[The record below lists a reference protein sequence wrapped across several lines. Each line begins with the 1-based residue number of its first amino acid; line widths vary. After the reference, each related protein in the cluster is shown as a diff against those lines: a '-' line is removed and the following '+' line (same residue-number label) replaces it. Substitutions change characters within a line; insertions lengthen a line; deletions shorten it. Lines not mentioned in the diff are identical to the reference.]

1 MEFNDI
7 VAKLGVEP
15 TSSQAELIAAATQKL
30 AKVQDMAAR
39 APTPELRS
47 KYEAVKA
54 EMQQILAILSAD
66 DFVRP
71 AAEATLTAQDD
82 EVAEHT
88 SAAADSL
95 IERQEPVIS
104 ALDSQTQF
112 QTRIEPSLSAATD
125 SGAVPSA
132 PTPKAPPVAPASSPL
147 SQTKLADLPQF
158 GPGFVQENQAAL
170 QFKAGDVL
178 AGRFRIEECIGI
190 GGMGAVYRA
199 FDKNRDQSIAIKV
212 LLPALLS
219 SPAAKERFLDEARIS
234 SQLSHPN
241 IVNVYDVQN
250 DGELYFITM
259 ELLEGQNLRQYL
271 ENLELTKQSMT
282 VDEALAIAKDVCE
295 GLQHAH
301 EYTVHRDIKPENIW
315 ITGEGKIKI
324 MDFGIARV
332 MNSSQMTKT
341 GAAMGT
347 AYYMAPEQLKGRTD
361 IDGRADQYAVGVML
375 YEMISGHVPAGRVDS
390 LNKIHKDVSKHLS
403 DVVDQMLSGNPD
415 DRFATIKE
423 AQEEFLKKKS
433 SFGFGSKPKAKPS
446 RKSGNNASGNGL
458 KWWLIGGFAVAVGL
472 GGLHLTG
479 NLIPLWDQI
488 RPYSQE
494 EINAFKAEGSTAEG
508 KLKTLNNRLEGART
522 AVRNRLQEVKFE
534 ARQTESELGR
544 AAAKEKAAIEQKL
557 AEQQELQRI
566 LEAQEEI
573 LTTYLIDSNKR
584 GELNGKASHAKDLM
598 QSKAY
603 KESLAVYD
611 EAIRGYEDLL
621 RQADASENVA
631 RYKAASAHERSIWQ
645 ATAPKYDIKSIPA
658 TDALEKELV
667 TATDLLSKEAFA
679 DAAPILEKVAK
690 GFAAATKSLIAGAEF
705 KPKAAKARESWL
717 AYAKSKGLQTKF
729 TDEYGARFDKAE
741 QQWGSGDLVPAGVE
755 YQALFEQYTE
765 LENAS
770 RNAGEFRNRA
780 SRAKTAWE
788 AYRNQRGLKHKLNE
802 QYAGQFSKAENDFKT
817 GEVVGAAKAFA
828 DLDKGYQKLLAD
840 AQQVISAQAQAQ
852 SLKKNWADWVSGGYA
867 SDARGGEGHARFG
880 EAEKLNAAGSWAD
893 AASRY
898 NLAANGYAAAA
909 NAAKKH
915 YDDFN
920 SRLAQWQSEVNTL
933 NSNISTWQSS
943 ISSYQNTISNEE
955 STANQDCSQDGLG
968 IFADGLNAAACEM
981 GCTQNVFNGTYYET
995 QTDQYCISNCRNQAQ
1010 NRANEVNS
1018 QIRRCEKEAENARRA
1033 MSNAQDSIY
1042 RLESELS
1049 SARSRLSS
1057 LEANKPV
1064 FQAY

>member
-1 MEFNDI
+1 MEFSEI
-7 VAKLGVEP
+7 AAKLGLDNTV
-15 TSSQAELIAAATQKL
+15 SKDDLQQAAQQKL
-30 AKVQDMAAR
+30 DKVVAMAEK
-39 APTPELRS
+39 APTPELRN
-47 KYEAVKA
+47 KYLTVQA
-54 EMQQILAILSAD
+54 EMQQILSLLANPSFAEPSAVAD
-66 DFVRP
+66 D
-71 AAEATLTAQDD
+71 AERVEPVISTLT
-82 EVAEHT
+82 T
-88 SAAADSL
+88 GSNFT
-95 IERQEPVIS
+95 QEPVI
-104 ALDSQTQF
+104 AEQVIAEQVN
-112 QTRIEPSLSAATD
+112 AA
-125 SGAVPSA
+125 A
-132 PTPKAPPVAPASSPL
+132 PIKPAPVAPASSPL

-158 GPGFVQENQAAL
+158 GAGFAQENQAAL

-199 FDKNRDQSIAIKV
+199 FDKNRDQSIAVKV

-219 SPAAKERFLDEARIS
+219 STAAKERFLDEARIS

-241 IVNVYDVQN
+241 IVNVFDVQN
-250 DGELYFITM
+250 DGDLYFITM

-271 ENLELTKQSMT
+271 ENLELTKQSMS
-282 VDEALAIAKDVCE
+282 VDEALAIARDVCE

-390 LNKIHKDVSKHLS
+390 LNKINKDVSKHLS

-415 DRFATIKE
+415 ERFASIKE

-433 SFGFGSKPKAKPS
+433 GFGFGNSKPKAKS
-446 RKSGNNASGNGL
+446 NRKSAQAGSGNTTKL
-458 KWWLIGGFAVAVGL
+458 VLAASVVVALGL

-494 EINAFKAEGSTAEG
+494 EINGFKADAATAEG
-508 KLKTLNNRLEGART
+508 KLKTLNNRLEGARD
-522 AVRNRLQEVKFE
+522 AVKTRLQETKFE

-544 AAAKEKAAIEQKL
+544 ASAKDKKAIEQKL
-557 AEQQELQRI
+557 AEQQELQRV
-566 LEAQEEI
+566 LEAQEEL
-573 LTTYLIDSNKR
+573 LTTYLIDSNRR
-584 GELNGKASHAKDLM
+584 GEINGRATHAKDLM
-598 QSKAY
+598 QTKAY
-603 KESLAVYD
+603 KESLAVYQ
-611 EAIRGYEDLL
+611 EAVAGYEDLL

-645 ATAPKYDIKSIPA
+645 STAPKYDIKSIPA
-658 TDALEKELV
+658 TELLEKDL
-667 TATDLLSKEAFA
+667 TAATEFLSKEAFA
-679 DAAPILEKVAK
+679 DAAPLLEKVAV
-690 GFAAATKSLIAGAEF
+690 GYAAATKSLIAGAEF
-705 KPKAAKARESWL
+705 KPKATKAKASWL

-755 YQALFEQYTE
+755 YQALFEQYSE

-770 RNAGEFRNRA
+770 RNAGEFRARA
-780 SRAKTAWE
+780 SKAKTAWE
-788 AYRNQRGLKHKLNE
+788 AFRSQRGLKHKLNE
-802 QYAGQFSKAENDFKT
+802 QYAGQFAKAEADFKA
-817 GEVVGAAKAFA
+817 GEVVGAAKSFA
-828 DLDKGYQKLLAD
+828 DLDRGYQKLNAD
-840 AQQVISAQAQAQ
+840 AQQVLTAINQVAGVR
-852 SLKKNWADWVSGGYA
+852 KNWGDWVSGGFA
-867 SDARGGEGHARFG
+867 TQGRGAEADALFG

-893 AASRY
+893 AAARY
-898 NLAANGYAAAA
+898 NAATNSYATAT
-909 NAAKKH
+909 NAAKQH
-915 YDDFN
+915 YDGFN
-920 SRLAQWQSEVNTL
+920 ATLQQWQSEVNTL
-933 NSNISTWQSS
+933 NGQISQWQNAIYSR
-943 ISSYQNTISNEE
+943 QNEISNEQGN
-955 STANQDCSQDGLG
+955 ANQDCSMSTLG
-968 IFADGLNAAACEM
+968 AVAEGLNSAACEM
-981 GCTQNVFNGTYYET
+981 GCTQNVFNGTYYEM
-995 QTDQYCISNCRNQAQ
+995 QTDQYCISNCRSQAQ
-1010 NRANEVNS
+1010 DRMNQLNYQVESCQNDVNNANNRINS
-1018 QIRRCEKEAENARRA
+1018 LQSDINNYEAE
-1033 MSNAQDSIY
+1033 MSA
-1042 RLESELS
+1042 
-1049 SARSRLSS
+1049 ARSRLSS

>member
-1 MEFNDI
+1 MEFSEI
-7 VAKLGVEP
+7 AAKLGLDNTV
-15 TSSQAELIAAATQKL
+15 SKDDLQQAAQQKL
-30 AKVQDMAAR
+30 DKVLAMAEK
-39 APTPELRS
+39 APTPELRN
-47 KYEAVKA
+47 KYLTVQA
-54 EMQQILAILSAD
+54 EMQQILSVLADPNFAEPQALAD
-66 DFVRP
+66 D
-71 AAEATLTAQDD
+71 
-82 EVAEHT
+82 
-88 SAAADSL
+88 S
-95 IERQEPVIS
+95 ERVEPVIS
-104 ALDSQTQF
+104 TLTTGSNFTQ
-112 QTRIEPSLSAATD
+112 EPSIAAQVI
-125 SGAVPSA
+125 AEQVNAAA
-132 PTPKAPPVAPASSPL
+132 PVKPAPVAPASSPL

-158 GPGFVQENQAAL
+158 GAGFAQENQAAL

-199 FDKNRDQSIAIKV
+199 FDKNRDQSIAVKV

-219 SPAAKERFLDEARIS
+219 SAAAKERFLDEARIS

-241 IVNVYDVQN
+241 IVNVFDVQN
-250 DGELYFITM
+250 DGDLYFITM

-271 ENLELTKQSMT
+271 ENLELTKQSMS
-282 VDEALAIAKDVCE
+282 VDEALAIARDVCE

-390 LNKIHKDVSKHLS
+390 LNKINKDVSKHLS

-415 DRFATIKE
+415 ERFASIKE

-433 SFGFGSKPKAKPS
+433 GFGFGNSKPKAKNN
-446 RKSGNNASGNGL
+446 RKSAQAGNGNTTKL
-458 KWWLIGGFAVAVGL
+458 MLAAGVVVALSL

-494 EINAFKAEGSTAEG
+494 EINGFKADAATAEG
-508 KLKTLNNRLEGART
+508 KLKTLSNRLEGARD
-522 AVRNRLQEVKFE
+522 AVKTRLQETKFE

-544 AAAKEKAAIEQKL
+544 ASAKDKKALEQKL

-566 LEAQEEI
+566 LEAQEEL
-573 LTTYLIDSNKR
+573 LTTYLIDSNRR
-584 GELNGKASHAKDLM
+584 GEINGKATHAKDLM
-598 QSKAY
+598 QTKAY
-603 KESLAVYD
+603 KESLAAYQ
-611 EAIRGYEDLL
+611 EAIAGYEDLL

-645 ATAPKYDIKSIPA
+645 STAPKYDIKTIPA
-658 TDALEKELV
+658 TEALEKDLAA
-667 TATDLLSKEAFA
+667 ATDFLSKEAFA
-679 DAAPILEKVAK
+679 DAAPLLEKVAV
-690 GFAAATKSLIAGAEF
+690 GYAAATKSLIVGAEF
-705 KPKAAKARESWL
+705 KPKATKAKASWL

-755 YQALFEQYTE
+755 YQALFDQYTE

-780 SRAKTAWE
+780 SKAKTAWE
-788 AYRNQRGLKHKLNE
+788 AFRSQRGLKHKLNE
-802 QYAGQFSKAENDFKT
+802 QYAGQYAKAEADFKS

-828 DLDKGYQKLLAD
+828 DLDKGYQKLNSD
-840 AQQVISAQAQAQ
+840 AQQVLSAVSQVT
-852 SLKKNWADWVSGGYA
+852 SVRKNWAEWVSGGFA
-867 SDARGGEGHARFG
+867 TQARGAEADALFG

-893 AASRY
+893 AAARY
-898 NLAANGYAAAA
+898 NAATNSYSAATI
-909 NAAKKH
+909 AAKAH

-920 SRLAQWQSEVNTL
+920 ARLAQWQSQVNDL
-933 NSNISTWQSS
+933 NSNISNWESS
-943 ISSYQNTISNEE
+943 ISDYQGTISSQEG
-955 STANQDCSQDGLG
+955 TANQDCSRDGLG
-968 IFADGLNAAACEM
+968 IFADSLSAAACEM
-981 GCTQNVFNGTYYET
+981 GCTQNVFNGTYYEM
-995 QTDQYCISNCRNQAQ
+995 QTDQYCISNCRSEAQQRENEADSQVRQCRSEAEDARSEMNDAQ
-1010 NRANEVNS
+1010 N
-1018 QIRRCEKEAENARRA
+1018 
-1033 MSNAQDSIY
+1033 SIS
-1042 RLESELS
+1042 RLESEIS
-1049 SARSRLSS
+1049 SARSQLSS

>member
-1 MEFNDI
+1 MEFSEI
-7 VAKLGVEP
+7 AAKLGLDNTV
-15 TSSQAELIAAATQKL
+15 SKDDLQQAAQQKL
-30 AKVQDMAAR
+30 DKVLAMAEK
-39 APTPELRS
+39 APTPELRN
-47 KYEAVKA
+47 KYLTVQA
-54 EMQQILAILSAD
+54 EMQQILSVLADPNFAEPQALAD
-66 DFVRP
+66 D
-71 AAEATLTAQDD
+71 
-82 EVAEHT
+82 
-88 SAAADSL
+88 S
-95 IERQEPVIS
+95 ERVEPVIS
-104 ALDSQTQF
+104 TLTTGSHFTQ
-112 QTRIEPSLSAATD
+112 EPSIAAQVI
-125 SGAVPSA
+125 AEQVNAAA
-132 PTPKAPPVAPASSPL
+132 PVKPAPVAPASSPL

-158 GPGFVQENQAAL
+158 GAGFAQENQAAL

-199 FDKNRDQSIAIKV
+199 FDKNRDQSIAVKV

-219 SPAAKERFLDEARIS
+219 SAAAKERFLDEARIS

-241 IVNVYDVQN
+241 IVNVFDVQN
-250 DGELYFITM
+250 DGDLYFITM

-271 ENLELTKQSMT
+271 ENLELTKQSMS
-282 VDEALAIAKDVCE
+282 VDEALAIARDVCE

-390 LNKIHKDVSKHLS
+390 LNKINKDVSKHLS

-415 DRFATIKE
+415 ERFASIKE

-433 SFGFGSKPKAKPS
+433 GFGFGNSKPKAKNN
-446 RKSGNNASGNGL
+446 RKSAQAGNGNTTKL
-458 KWWLIGGFAVAVGL
+458 MLAAGVVVALSL

-494 EINAFKAEGSTAEG
+494 EINGFKADAATAEG
-508 KLKTLNNRLEGART
+508 KLKTLSNRLEGARD
-522 AVRNRLQEVKFE
+522 AVKTRLQETKFE

-544 AAAKEKAAIEQKL
+544 ASAKDKKAIEQKL

-566 LEAQEEI
+566 LEAQEEL
-573 LTTYLIDSNKR
+573 LTTYLIDSNRR
-584 GELNGKASHAKDLM
+584 GEINGKATHAKDLM
-598 QSKAY
+598 PTKAY
-603 KESLAVYD
+603 KESLAAYQ
-611 EAIRGYEDLL
+611 EAIAGYEDLL

-645 ATAPKYDIKSIPA
+645 STAPKYDIKTIPA
-658 TDALEKELV
+658 TEALEKDLAA
-667 TATDLLSKEAFA
+667 ATDFLSKEAFA
-679 DAAPILEKVAK
+679 DAAPLLEKVAV
-690 GFAAATKSLIAGAEF
+690 GYAAATKSLIVGAEF
-705 KPKAAKARESWL
+705 KPKATKAKASWL

-755 YQALFEQYTE
+755 YQALFDQYTE

-780 SRAKTAWE
+780 SKAKTAWE
-788 AYRNQRGLKHKLNE
+788 AFRSQRGLKHKLNE
-802 QYAGQFSKAENDFKT
+802 QYAGQYAKAEADFKS

-828 DLDKGYQKLLAD
+828 DLDKGYQKLNSD
-840 AQQVISAQAQAQ
+840 AQQVLSAVSQVT
-852 SLKKNWADWVSGGYA
+852 SVRKNWAEWVSSGFA
-867 SDARGGEGHARFG
+867 TQARGAEADALFG

-893 AASRY
+893 AAARY
-898 NLAANGYAAAA
+898 NAASNSYSATTI
-909 NAAKKH
+909 AAKAH

-920 SRLAQWQSEVNTL
+920 ARLAQWQSRVNDL
-933 NSNISTWQSS
+933 NSNISNWESS
-943 ISSYQNTISNEE
+943 ISDYQGTISSQEG
-955 STANQDCSQDGLG
+955 TANQDCSRDGLG
-968 IFADGLNAAACEM
+968 IFADSLSAAACEM
-981 GCTQNVFNGTYYET
+981 GCTQNVFNGTYYEM
-995 QTDQYCISNCRNQAQ
+995 QTDQYCISNCRSEAQQRENEADSQVRQCRSEAEDARSEMNDAQ
-1010 NRANEVNS
+1010 N
-1018 QIRRCEKEAENARRA
+1018 
-1033 MSNAQDSIY
+1033 SIS
-1042 RLESELS
+1042 RLESEIS
-1049 SARSRLSS
+1049 SARSQLSS